1 MAIFTSIQCSAN
13 TLRGQ
18 LKHSWLENQLCN
30 KTAHDVVSFWRQ
42 EGWPALEMEFE
53 GRVGDVMRLS
63 DDLEDGFSPAQLVDR
78 LTPFAGLSE
87 ELKMEIRKAVH
98 TAYLKSSGICDLK
111 APLREAATHP
121 QLVPR
126 TPSPMQAIPPWP
138 IEALM
143 AGESALQQDCA

>member
-1 MAIFTSIQCSAN
+1 
-13 TLRGQ
+13 
-18 LKHSWLENQLCN
+18 
-30 KTAHDVVSFWRQ
+30 
-42 EGWPALEMEFE
+42 MEFE

-111 APLREAATHP
+111 APLREAATS
-121 QLVPR
+121 L
-126 TPSPMQAIPPWP
+126 
-138 IEALM
+138 
-143 AGESALQQDCA
+143 GESIQKLREAWIEPDTNQGEASLRRAWEDVSQRAHALLKIMEQLPKGVVLP